1 MTTTIQR
8 PAIHRAE
15 VAATARTAE
24 PGRDVGLLALRVTI
38 GLLMACHGAQ
48 KLFGWFGGPG
58 LHGTG
63 AGFAHLGYTPGT
75 FFAGV
80 AGTTEFGAG
89 LLLAL
94 GALTPLACAGIIG
107 VMTNVVFAVSWHEG
121 LFGHPPAHQGFEL
134 PLLLGVGAVGLAFT
148 GPGRLS
154 VDGVLGLDRRWA
166 RLGGGVLVGLGGV
179 LLGVIGALVVMLG
192 FKS

>member
-1 MTTTIQR
+1 MTTTVER
-8 PAIHRAE
+8 HVMHRAT
-15 VAATARTAE
+15 AASTARASE
-24 PGRDVGLLALRVTI
+24 AGRDVGLLALRVTI

-58 LHGTG
+58 LHDTG

-107 VMTNVVFAVSWHEG
+107 VM
-121 LFGHPPAHQGFEL
+121 
-134 PLLLGVGAVGLAFT
+134 
-148 GPGRLS
+148 
-154 VDGVLGLDRRWA
+154 
-166 RLGGGVLVGLGGV
+166 
-179 LLGVIGALVVMLG
+179 
-192 FKS
+192 